1 MARWKTLVAA
11 VGVAAVLAACGGGK
25 LGGGVAAGGGTVET
39 DTVGTG
45 AAPAGSATGLLEDAP
60 AKANAAKSAHL
71 HADFSFGAG
80 GQDFGFT
87 IDGASEFSSGK
98 ADITMKLDEKLGGGD
113 LHIVGDD
120 QTIYASKTGTT
131 DWIKLDASELS
142 SSGTSV
148 KPGDYLVWLQGASD
162 DVKVV
167 GHESIDG
174 ADTTHYQ
181 GHVDMTKIASN
192 GGASSAQVDAA
203 KQLGLDSMPL
213 DVWLDG
219 DGLPRRILIDTTF
232 EVSGQ
237 QATFHMQVDM
247 SDYGAAV
254 EVTIPPAGDIRDG
267 TAADL
272 QALFTS

>member
-11 VGVAAVLAACGGGK
+11 LGVAAVLAACGGGK
-25 LGGGVAAGGGTVET
+25 LGGGVAAGG
-39 DTVGTG
+39 DTPAIGGSVGG
-45 AAPAGSATGLLEDAP
+45 GSATALLEDAP
-60 AKANAAKSAHL
+60 AKANAAKSAHM

-80 GQDFGFT
+80 GQEFGFT
-87 IDGASEFSSGK
+87 MEGGSEFETGK

-113 LHIVGDD
+113 IHIVGDN
-120 QTIYASKTGTT
+120 QTIYAAKTGST
-131 DWIKLDASELS
+131 DWIKLDAADLS

-148 KPGDYLVWLQGASD
+148 KPGDYLVWLQGTSD
-162 DVKVV
+162 DVAVV
-167 GHESIDG
+167 GHESVDG
-174 ADTTHYQ
+174 TDTTHYR

-237 QATFHMQVDM
+237 QAAFHMQVDM
-247 SDYGAAV
+247 SDYGAPV
-254 EVTIPPAGDIRDG
+254 EVALPPAGDIRDG